1 MKIPFTKMHG
11 AGNDYVYVNGFAL
24 QIPDPAALARVVSL
38 RRKGI
43 GSDGLILVQPS
54 SVAAV
59 RMEMYNADGSRG
71 EMCGNG
77 IRCVARL
84 HYERAAQSRNPPNR
98 IVIETDCGPK
108 TVELKL
114 DGGRVIEATV
124 DMGEPILEGRE
135 IPVAAD
141 GRIVDYPLEVGGR
154 AWRISAASMG
164 NPHCVVFVDDEAV
177 FALEDS
183 EFARVG
189 RQFEHHPF
197 FPRRVNTEFILPLS
211 RDRLRMRV
219 WERGSGETLACGTG
233 ACASLV
239 AAVLTGRTERRAM
252 LELRGGKLEIE
263 WRERGESANHVMM
276 TGEAVEVFSGE
287 VDVGDG
293 ELVPVVA

>member
-1 MKIPFTKMHG
+1 MAKLAFTKMHG
-11 AGNDYVYVNGFAL
+11 CGNDYIYVVADRL
-24 QIPDPAALARVVSL
+24 RLADPAALARRLSD
-38 RRKGI
+38 RRFGI
-43 GSDGLILVQPS
+43 GGDGIIMLAPS
-54 SVAAV
+54 KSADV

-84 HYERAAQSRNPPNR
+84 HYQRAARPRNPML
-98 IVIETDCGPK
+98 VETDCGIK

-114 DGGRVIEATV
+114 DAGGRAVEATV

-141 GRIVDYPLEVGGR
+141 GRVIDYPLEVGER
-154 AWRISAASMG
+154 LWRITAVSMG

-197 FPRRVNTEFILPLS
+197 FPRRVNTEFIWPVA

-219 WERGSGETLACGTG
+219 CERGSGETLACGTG

-239 AAVLTGRTERRAM
+239 AAVLTGRAERRAT
-252 LELRGGKLEIE
+252 LELRGGRLGIE
-263 WRERGESANHVMM
+263 WRERGEGANHVMM
-276 TGEAVEVFSGE
+276 TGEAVEVYSGE
-287 VDVGDG
+287 VEVGDA
-293 ELVPVVA
+293 ELTPVVA